1 MSRGLLYRRMSVASI
16 GFIFLMI
23 IVTSSSSIQTPIA
36 QKNQN
41 ESDVVSFIEFEN
53 ATFICYLSTDNITRG
68 EDDLI
73 IFFQFTF
80 DVNDSYIPNS
90 NIYYNIS
97 NPLDE
102 KIYEN
107 NLTVSTSL
115 IFNET
120 VIWSTFNSQEAGNYT
135 VTAIANST
143 STESIISINYF
154 ELAVLQ
160 FGKVRMFFPSN
171 PAFLIKNQNNDVS
184 CTITNTGG
192 TTITNV
198 TVTSEIHKTGTA
210 GSVTRSHT
218 IPELILEE
226 GADYKGYISFYP
238 DSHLYQ
244 KHSFSITYR
253 TIDEPEQE
261 RTHLSDPLEIIVM
274 PNITVTQYEIPL
286 NATIGETY
294 KITYSII
301 NNEEESFNVRPFAR
315 TQNSSYM
322 LFDSIDLELSVE
334 VLQENNFFTLEGEP
348 QIEGVQFL
356 SFWLELEW
364 ITVSETMWYSNLL
377 TTVLTFITIYPDET
391 RTDFFNPIVTY
402 SLIFGGIAIGVLYFS
417 RDMFKNIAKRVRG
430 STERAFPEVTY
441 PLNKVILDG
450 SNIAWEEKN
459 SLDKPK
465 ISNIEN
471 MINRL
476 SKVNFNKIIT
486 VADAALRYQID
497 NQKRLDK
504 LVKEGAMK
512 MLPARVDGDKFIL
525 RISEEE
531 NAMIVSNDMFKEFRE
546 MKTWIDQRRIP
557 YTILD
562 SEVYLHP
569 TAVQP
574 IEEKEEEEISD

>member
-1 MSRGLLYRRMSVASI
+1 MFV
-16 GFIFLMI
+16 
-23 IVTSSSSIQTPIA
+23 SSSSIQSPIA
-36 QKNQN
+36 QKSQS
-41 ESDVVSFIEFEN
+41 ESEITSFLDLEN
-53 ATFICYLSTDNITRG
+53 STFTCYLSTDNITRG
-68 EDDLI
+68 EDDLV
-73 IFFQFTF
+73 IFFRFTYE
-80 DVNDSYIPNS
+80 NLSYIPDS

-97 NPLDE
+97 NSLEE

-107 NLTVSTSL
+107 NLIVNTSQ
-115 IFNET
+115 IFNDT
-120 VIWSTFNSQEAGNYT
+120 VIWSTFNSQAAGNFT
-135 VTAIANST
+135 VTAVANST
-143 STESIISINYF
+143 STVLVTSINYF
-154 ELAVLQ
+154 ELAVLP
-160 FGKVRMFFPSN
+160 FGKVRMSFPSN
-171 PAFLIKNQNNDVS
+171 PALLVRNQNNDVA

-198 TVTSEIHKTGTA
+198 TVTSEIHKTGTS
-210 GSVTRSHT
+210 GSITRSHA
-218 IPELILEE
+218 IPELTLEE
-226 GADYKGYISFYP
+226 GVQYHGYISFFP
-238 DSHLYQ
+238 DTYLYQ

-261 RTHLSDPLEIIVM
+261 RTLLSDPLEIIVM
-274 PNITVTQYEIPL
+274 PNITINEYEIPL
-286 NATIGETY
+286 NATVEETY
-294 KITYSII
+294 RITYSVTNYEGVNLNILPY
-301 NNEEESFNVRPFAR
+301 VR
-315 TQNSSYM
+315 TQNSSYI
-322 LFDSIDLELSVE
+322 LFDEVNLEESIE
-334 VLQENNFFTLEGEP
+334 VGQGYHFYSIEGEP
-348 QIEGVQFL
+348 QIAGIQYLFYRIEI
-356 SFWLELEW
+356 EW
-364 ITVSETMWYSNLL
+364 ETVSETKWYSNLL
-377 TTVLTFITIYPDET
+377 PLVISYITIYPEDSSAN
-391 RTDFFNPIVTY
+391 FFNPVVTY
-402 SLIFGGIAIGVLYFS
+402 SLIFGAIGIGIFYFS

-430 STERAFPEVTY
+430 SPERAFPEVTY

-525 RISEEE
+525 RLAEEE
-531 NAMIVSNDMFKEFRE
+531 KAMIVSNDMFKEFRE

-557 YTILD
+557 YTILEN
-562 SEVYLHP
+562 EVYLHP

-574 IEEKEEEEISD
+574 IEVEEEEEISD

>member
-1 MSRGLLYRRMSVASI
+1 MSVASI

-36 QKNQN
+36 QKNQS
-41 ESDVVSFIEFEN
+41 ESDIISFIELEN
-53 ATFICYLSTDNITRG
+53 ATFICSLSTDNITRG

-90 NIYYNIS
+90 NIYFNIS

-154 ELAVLQ
+154 ELAVLP

-218 IPELILEE
+218 IPELFLEE

-274 PNITVTQYEIPL
+274 PNITVTQYKIPL

-322 LFDSIDLELSVE
+322 LFDYIDLELSVE

-525 RISEEE
+525 RIAEEE
-531 NAMIVSNDMFKEFRE
+531 SAMIVSNDMFKEFRE

-574 IEEKEEEEISD
+574 IEKKEKEKISD